1 MLKNYAKRQNLMRIL
16 VLPLKK
22 IGGVRA
28 PLAPP
33 VPTTLIIVENRPFF
47 SYYIL

>member
-1 MLKNYAKRQNLMRIL
+1 MRIL

-33 VPTTLIIVENRPFF
+33 VPTTLCSKLLPYASHLSAIFLTV
-47 SYYIL
+47 LAG